1 MLKTTMMRQLKK
13 SVEVEKMPSV
23 RVRPTLKNE
32 VKQRVMK
39 VKMPDEAKDEMI
51 NLEDLED
58 RVLMSVKKSK
68 RANIGGENYQM
79 ELIENCRK
87 EIA

>member
-1 MLKTTMMRQLKK
+1 
-13 SVEVEKMPSV
+13 MPSV

-39 VKMPDEAKDEMI
+39 VKMPDDAKDEMI

>member
-1 MLKTTMMRQLKK
+1 MMRQLKK

>member
-39 VKMPDEAKDEMI
+39 VKMPDDAKDEMI

>member
-1 MLKTTMMRQLKK
+1 MMRQLKK

-39 VKMPDEAKDEMI
+39 VKMPDDAKDEMI